1 MIPQKLKHGDNLANL
16 FEQFNSVIDYLREN
30 RLVAGNGV
38 RINKLPSGI
47 TIESTATAS
56 GGTPSAP
63 PPGHPFDAEI
73 INKGTEANP
82 QYYARIYNSA
92 LPDSPNAGIVYA
104 GLETINVAAAEI
116 SVSTQGRFYID
127 LIVSY
132 DYESSPQYSARF
144 ELRNSGAPSPVSNGS
159 SWMQVVA
166 EGQLPNIASRLTGD
180 LEITGRW
187 L

>member
-1 MIPQKLKHGDNLANL
+1 MAEPGKLLFVTQKS
-16 FEQFNSVIDYLREN
+16 E
-30 RLVAGNGV
+30 
-38 RINKLPSGI
+38 NKLRQLVGAPNTTDYGKDG
-47 TIESTATAS
+47 TAD
-56 GGTPSAP
+56 TPQQNIKRKDTNTDTEEVSQK
-63 PPGHPFDAEI
+63 HPFDVEI

-82 QYYARIYNSA
+82 QYYVRIFNSA

-144 ELRNSGAPSPVSNGS
+144 EIRNAGTTSPVSNGS
-159 SWMQVVA
+159 SWMQVIA
-166 EGQLPNIASRLTGD
+166 EGQLPNIASRVTGD

>member
-1 MIPQKLKHGDNLANL
+1 MFPTKLQKGESYGVLLERYNQL
-16 FEQFNSVIDYLREN
+16 VDYLRET
-30 RLVAGNGV
+30 RLVSGSGI
-38 RINKLPSGI
+38 RINKRAAGI

-132 DYESSPQYSARF
+132 DYESSPQYSVRF

-166 EGQLPNIASRLTGD
+166 EGQLTEIASRLTGD

-187 L
+187 I